1 MKYSQSLLTLKG
13 YSAIFMFLRQPGIC
27 QFTLLN
33 FKLLSVIGFLDV
45 SPVEKL
51 LLGLYDFQKV
61 FENHTFFPVGRAVPI
76 GVLRQSVS
84 SLAHLTSMLHL

>member
-33 FKLLSVIGFLDV
+33 FKPLSVIGFLDV

-51 LLGLYDFQKV
+51 LLGLTRKV